1 MRISCPRQQRYSLR
15 LGSAILLL
23 LVYWASPVTAQ
34 QFSISG
40 TLLDEETGLP
50 IEGAHVF
57 ISNTML
63 GTTTDQ
69 SGLYTING
77 IPLGTHTLAASV
89 LGYTPFTKELRV
101 TESEDQ
107 SLVILLSPIVYETD
121 GIEVIA
127 ERASKRDERRRASD
141 YDKFLKFFFGVSQYA
156 SQCTIINPEVL
167 TFERQNR
174 EGLFKATAADE
185 LIIENLALGYEL
197 RFLLEQFEVRESS
210 RNTRIR
216 YGGQTRF
223 SELTPENERQERRWR
238 RNRENAYRGSQRHFL
253 AALSRDR
260 LYEEGYML
268 VTEEENR
275 TDYSGVPGSRPS
287 SRVAEVEPDEIL
299 SRTSLPFERT
309 LDFDGYLKVI
319 NLKELPEGPYLDFK
333 DLVAG
338 WKLTD
343 DEYQQTSWLT
353 LTRGPVTI
361 TTDGRLNQPF
371 GITKL
376 GYWFFER
383 VAEMLPIEY
392 TPGGSAL
399 FSPAA
404 PDSAALA
411 FDVEY
416 ADSLITRVVHTLQA
430 DTTEEVIEEVSE
442 AYLAILE
449 EADFPHQ
456 PGAQE
461 VIHKH
466 LAQMLFLLPDSL
478 KETVLSKS
486 YQYREKLVPIE
497 SHAGATL
504 AAWWRSQDPLPATV
518 INERVIEHLLR
529 VGTAVDQFTYDR
541 SAAGFDDRG
550 HVFVQYGSPR
560 VRSIVETDLLE
571 ARRVLQQFAVPLP
584 GPLITP
590 LNEFWSYRHLDDR
603 LRFLFLLTGGRYR
616 ISSPED
622 LIPDDLR
629 SASKRI
635 GNRQV
640 AAGNAPI
647 NRVDEAYAR
656 ALVEAYQKIY
666 RNLALY
672 HPAFEQ
678 QVEQLENYEADIRA
692 TSGLDLAESQT
703 DLASSAGGM
712 SATSYVQGMSSQFVS
727 LAHQARIERDEQA
740 PRQSSSVMDRVVPLS
755 VPMRPARF
763 LDSTGVTRLEL
774 SWSHVP
780 GTLSLTKDMLK
791 QLELQEAPSADRF
804 LMNFAIVEQGSDYS
818 HADGS
823 QITYLASNLEQG
835 SPAPIQS
842 IHVELEEVL
851 PQLSL
856 QWNQYSFQRTE
867 TGDIELLEELKVGVQ
882 HLKDLHPLSNDSGV
896 LEMSDPKPVYLGN
909 DDLLVYFQ
917 DGEDTIPPAYP
928 FTTITTETPL
938 GLYFEVYELFYGDDN
953 LAHFTVEYE
962 VTRGGNRRGNQQ
974 TTSAST
980 SYTSSS
986 RIARE
991 FIAIDLTASDDE
1003 GPLDISLRITDDV
1016 SKQQVERTVR
1026 FMMSDTQ

>member
-1 MRISCPRQQRYSLR
+1 MRISCPRQQGYSLR
-15 LGSAILLL
+15 LGSTLLLL
-23 LVYWASPVTAQ
+23 LVCWVNPILAQ
-34 QFSISG
+34 QFSMSG
-40 TLLDEETGLP
+40 TLLDEETGAP

-63 GTTTDQ
+63 GTTTDRAGVY
-69 SGLYTING
+69 SITG
-77 IPLGTHTLAASV
+77 IPLGTHTVAASV

-101 TESEDQ
+101 TENGNQ
-107 SLVILLSPIVYETD
+107 SLVILLTPIVYETD
-121 GIEVIA
+121 GIEVTA
-127 ERASKRDERRRASD
+127 ERASKRDERRRAAD
-141 YDKFLKFFFGVSQYA
+141 FDKFLTFFFGVSPYA
-156 SQCTIINPEVL
+156 SQCTILNPEVL
-167 TFERQNR
+167 TFERDNR
-174 EGLFKATAADE
+174 QGLFKATATDE
-185 LIIENLALGYEL
+185 LIIENVALGYEL
-197 RFLLEQFEVRESS
+197 RFLLESFEVRETS

-223 SELTPENERQERRWR
+223 TELTPESERQERRWR

-253 AALSRDR
+253 AALSSDR

-287 SRVAEVEPDEIL
+287 SRVKEVEPEDIL
-299 SRTSLPFERT
+299 SRTSLPFERN

-319 NLKELPEGPYLDFK
+319 NIKELPEGQYLDFK

-392 TPGGSAL
+392 TPGGSVL
-399 FSPAA
+399 FSQVPA
-404 PDSAALA
+404 DSVTLT
-411 FDVEY
+411 FDVLK
-416 ADSLITRVVHTLQA
+416 ADSLITKVVHTLQA
-430 DTTEEVIEEVSE
+430 DTTEEAIEKASE
-442 AYLAILE
+442 AYLTILE
-449 EADFPHQ
+449 EADAPHQ
-456 PGAQE
+456 ADVQD

-466 LAQMLFLLPDSL
+466 LAQMIFLVPDSL
-478 KETVLSKS
+478 KETILTSPF
-486 YQYREKLVPIE
+486 QFREKRVPIE
-497 SHAGATL
+497 SHAGVTL
-504 AAWWRSQDPLPATV
+504 AAWWRSQDPLPAT
-518 INERVIEHLLR
+518 ITNERVIEHLLR
-529 VGTAVDQFTYDR
+529 VGTAIDQFTYDR
-541 SAAGFDDRG
+541 STAGFDDRG

-560 VRSIVETDLLE
+560 VRSIVETDLIE
-571 ARRVLQQFAVPLP
+571 SRRVLQQFAVPLP
-584 GPLITP
+584 GPLIIP

-603 LRFLFLLTGGRYR
+603 LRYLFLLTGGRYR

-656 ALVEAYQKIY
+656 ALVAAYQKIY

-672 HPAFEQ
+672 HPAYEE
-678 QVEQLENYEADIRA
+678 QVEQLENYEADVRA

-727 LAHQARIERDEQA
+727 RAHQARIERDEQS
-740 PRQSSSVMDRVVPLS
+740 PRQTSSVMDRVIPLS

-763 LDSTGVTRLEL
+763 LDSTGVTHLEL
-774 SWSHVP
+774 FWSHVP
-780 GTLSLTKDMLK
+780 GTLSLTNEMRG
-791 QLELQEAPSADRF
+791 QLGLTDNVPMDRY
-804 LMNFAIVEQGSDYS
+804 LVNFSVVEQDSDYS
-818 HADGS
+818 RDSGS
-823 QITYLASNLEQG
+823 QLTYLASNLEQG
-835 SPAPIQS
+835 AAAPIQS
-842 IHVELEEVL
+842 IHVELDDVL
-851 PQLSL
+851 PRLSL

-867 TGDIELLEELKVGVQ
+867 TGDIELLDELKVGVQ
-882 HLKDLHPLSNDSGV
+882 HLSDLRPLSSEAGV

-909 DDLLVYFQ
+909 DELFVYFEE
-917 DGEDTIPPAYP
+917 GEDNVPPAYP

-962 VTRGGNRRGNQQ
+962 VTRSGNRRRDRQ

-980 SYTSSS
+980 SYTSTT
-986 RIARE
+986 RTARE
-991 FIAIDLTASDDE
+991 FIAIDLSASNAE
-1003 GPLDISLRITDDV
+1003 GPLDISLRITDEV
-1016 SKQQVERTVR
+1016 SQQQVERTVR
-1026 FMMSDTQ
+1026 FIMSDVE